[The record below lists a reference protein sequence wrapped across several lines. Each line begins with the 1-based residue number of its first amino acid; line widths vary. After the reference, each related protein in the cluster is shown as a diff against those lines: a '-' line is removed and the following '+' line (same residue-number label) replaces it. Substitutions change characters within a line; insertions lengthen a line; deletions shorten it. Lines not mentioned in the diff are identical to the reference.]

1 MNNKKGFT
9 LVELIV
15 SIMLLSIIAIFLY
28 STVSNLQKQNKMF
41 SKLQHRVQKKE
52 KIIDLLYDDIFE
64 SDELNIT
71 NKEFSL
77 INIKTKSTIFNISHP
92 YVTWLVSRDKNTL
105 LRFESI
111 LPFDRLNSQN
121 SYYYHI
127 SKVGENCE
135 KFQIYQSSKKNKIL
149 TYIKFKEKKPMIY
162 EFAKPLDYKQKDK
175 NSSSVHK
182 KGVHKFRVKT
192 KSNR

>member
-1 MNNKKGFT
+1 VNNKKGFT

-149 TYIKFKEKKPMIY
+149 IYIKFKEKKPMIY

>member
-149 TYIKFKEKKPMIY
+149 IYIKFKEKKPMIY